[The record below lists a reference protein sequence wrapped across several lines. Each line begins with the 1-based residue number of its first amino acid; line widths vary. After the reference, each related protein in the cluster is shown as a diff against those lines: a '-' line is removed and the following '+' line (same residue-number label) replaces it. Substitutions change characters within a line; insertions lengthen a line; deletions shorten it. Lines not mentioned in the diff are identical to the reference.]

1 MQRIYGFICA
11 HSRTAALA
19 VVVILGAEAAFI
31 GWQKAQYD
39 EFMGS
44 LLTPG
49 ALAEGVLAVGDRMDD
64 GIFSRRDR
72 VHFTIA
78 SSLFPT
84 TLQLRRSRLTLM
96 SRPTLAPLA

>member
-72 VHFTIA
+72 VHFTIRVYI
-78 SSLFPT
+78 PT

>member
-49 ALAEGVLAVGDRMDD
+49 ALAEGVLAV
-64 GIFSRRDR
+64 
-72 VHFTIA
+72 
-78 SSLFPT
+78 
-84 TLQLRRSRLTLM
+84 
-96 SRPTLAPLA
+96 